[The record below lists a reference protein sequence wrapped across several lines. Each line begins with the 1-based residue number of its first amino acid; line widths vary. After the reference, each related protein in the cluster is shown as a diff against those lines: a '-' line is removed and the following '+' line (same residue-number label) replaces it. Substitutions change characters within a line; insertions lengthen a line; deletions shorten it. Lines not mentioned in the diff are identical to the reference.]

1 MHKKMYT
8 LHNYEINTYLFRTL
22 CCRIPESTG
31 EFMHIINIFC
41 INPNS
46 DVSHRY
52 RRRTVTELLVS
63 REAFPQSGQNI
74 EHFQFFVQ

>member
-1 MHKKMYT
+1 MHKNCILCIIMR
-8 LHNYEINTYLFRTL
+8 LIFIFFGPSAAEFRKA
-22 CCRIPESTG
+22 REN
-31 EFMHIINIFC
+31 FMHIINILC

-63 REAFPQSGQNI
+63 REEFPQSGQNI